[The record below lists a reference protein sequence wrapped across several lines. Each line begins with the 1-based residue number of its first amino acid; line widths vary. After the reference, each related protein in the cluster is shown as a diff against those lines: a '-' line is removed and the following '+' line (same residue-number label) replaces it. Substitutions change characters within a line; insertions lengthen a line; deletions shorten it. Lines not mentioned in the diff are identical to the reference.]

1 MSQFAREGGSGA
13 TPNVWVLARG
23 RVFDGDSPRS
33 EAQCAVSLEDESK
46 SEWQSFEQQHSEQVK
61 AREVACKGYLPC
73 ASRND
78 QRLRDRLHRA
88 GLGDDVIDEICSRED
103 DFNDMLPSMG

>member
-1 MSQFAREGGSGA
+1 M
-13 TPNVWVLARG
+13 V
-23 RVFDGDSPRS
+23 
-33 EAQCAVSLEDESK
+33 VSLIATACLLASRALSLTEIEGSFAEKTAQVAMAALGSLCES

-61 AREVACKGYLPC
+61 ALEVACKGYLPC